1 MDATKSFKHAKTSID
16 TSTYTNYI
24 QIKNTL
30 IFSSKRKLP
39 DISEA
44 VIHWDLV
51 GMKQDDPKLIEAI
64 KTKVL
69 WKPPIKK
76 GLNLGVPLT
85 KELIGG
91 QFGQPLVVEEV
102 LKKHKLWKKSVGFF
116 IESGAADGVRYS
128 NTLYFES
135 KYNWSGL
142 LVEPNP
148 RCVSH
153 YRGSSKSVDSNR
165 KVFTIVNCV

>member
-1 MDATKSFKHAKTSID
+1 
-16 TSTYTNYI
+16 
-24 QIKNTL
+24 
-30 IFSSKRKLP
+30 
-39 DISEA
+39 
-44 VIHWDLV
+44 
-51 GMKQDDPKLIEAI
+51 MKQDDPKLIEAI

-102 LKKHKLWKKSVGFF
+102 LKKHKLWKKSPGFF

-153 YRGSSKSVDSNR
+153 YRGSSKSVNSNR
-165 KVFTIVNCV
+165 KAFTTVNCL